1 MSSEARAPD
10 VAPELPPSIGGDAAA
25 RLRRRG
31 ASERRWASVTL
42 WVGVAI
48 IAVITIL
55 SFARAPA
62 RLRRTPTS
70 RTWPKSLQAPSWAH
84 PFGTDTLGRDILTR
98 VVYGGRID
106 LTFAV
111 ITTIVPFF
119 LGALVGAFAGYRGG
133 WVDTV
138 VNRLVDTVVAF
149 PFIVLILAIVAITG
163 PGLTGAYI
171 GVFAVG
177 WALYARLTRGE
188 MLVEREKEYV
198 LAAKTLGY
206 STWRIVFRHAL
217 PNVLRASIVFSM
229 ADIVLN
235 ILLLSALSY
244 LGLGVAPPSPEWG
257 ALVAEGKDVILTAW
271 WVATLPGLVIVIV
284 GVGFSLIGDGLA
296 DRLGQGLHAHRGR
309 AMSSANGRPEPG
321 STLLEVRDLTIGFPA
336 GEAPLLAADR
346 VGFKVAAG
354 RTLGLV
360 GESGCGKSVTL
371 RSLMGLVPYP
381 GEVLAGEI
389 HWRGEN
395 LLGASKR
402 RLAELRGPEI
412 AMIFQDPSACLNP
425 VFTIGDQM
433 VETLRKRAGLGKAE
447 ARTRAIELLDRVG
460 VPSRGPAAAAPTR
473 ISSAAACDSG

>member
-1 MSSEARAPD
+1 VSSAARVPD
-10 VAPELPPSIGGDAAA
+10 VTPEVRPAIGSDTVS

-31 ASERRWASVTL
+31 GSERRWASVTL
-42 WVGVAI
+42 WVGVTI
-48 IAVITIL
+48 IAAIAVV
-55 SFARAPA
+55 SFAAPLFGFENPNQQNLA
-62 RLRRTPTS
+62 E
-70 RTWPKSLQAPSWAH
+70 SLQAPSWAH

-119 LGALVGAFAGYRGG
+119 LGALVGAYAGYRGG

-149 PFIVLILAIVAITG
+149 PFMVLILAIVAITG
-163 PGLTGAYI
+163 PGLTGAYV

-217 PNVLRASIVFSM
+217 PNVVRASIVFSM

-296 DRLGQGLHAHRGR
+296 DRLGKDF
-309 AMSSANGRPEPG
+309 
-321 STLLEVRDLTIGFPA
+321 TLTG
-336 GEAPLLAADR
+336 GER
-346 VGFKVAAG
+346 
-354 RTLGLV
+354 
-360 GESGCGKSVTL
+360 
-371 RSLMGLVPYP
+371 
-381 GEVLAGEI
+381 
-389 HWRGEN
+389 
-395 LLGASKR
+395 
-402 RLAELRGPEI
+402 
-412 AMIFQDPSACLNP
+412 
-425 VFTIGDQM
+425 
-433 VETLRKRAGLGKAE
+433 
-447 ARTRAIELLDRVG
+447 
-460 VPSRGPAAAAPTR
+460 
-473 ISSAAACDSG
+473 